1 LGTSVIIQVKAEK
14 IYIILIILT
23 TGLLFLSP
31 LAVSNL
37 LFDGLITAKMM
48 AIEKVAIPVAFLAA
62 LGLILKK
69 QIRITTADILVLTFI
84 AWCALSEL
92 FLHRSID
99 NLSLSL
105 VYPYILWTVIWMA
118 FRIIAKNPIALT
130 AIPAIWMCV
139 TLIIAMMGLL
149 QLYGMIPS
157 NHNLFSITGPFHNP
171 GPFSGW
177 IVAALPL
184 SLSYAIGL
192 YGNKLEAK
200 DEFRIV
206 KLWKVGA
213 SIAVF
218 SCWYIR
224 NIVLTL
230 SIVTIAAIV
239 LVLPPAA
246 SRASWIAG
254 AVAVIAVILCHN
266 SLSDWR
272 KSICVKIKALGAY
285 TKILIVAGV
294 LILILVSAFGLYILK
309 KESVDGR
316 LLVWRVTATLI
327 GDRPFTGHGADSF
340 TRDYMQAQADW
351 FSSGRGTPE
360 EIDRAG
366 SPNYVFNEL
375 LELWLKKGLIA
386 VALALV
392 CFFVLLH
399 PDWTRTMVAAPTII
413 EDMAR
418 QPSKKTEFT
427 NRITEASITGLK
439 GALLATLTFSLFS
452 YPFSLAPFILQI
464 VTATALLAAFSKQV
478 FVLRGIV
485 KTVIVTLIAITFFL
499 MPFSFF
505 KQRKEYYNARK
516 EWREVHSLYSMKAY
530 DASVIAYDKAL
541 PALSEDGLFLQMYGK
556 ALSQAGSYSRSNE
569 VLDMAGDYLSSQIIS
584 LTRGDNHKAL
594 GNIREAEESYLN
606 ALNMMP
612 GMLFPRYQLF
622 MLFAESGQKER
633 AAQVAGE
640 ILSMPIRIKTTATHE
655 MIEEVRSISE
665 KMDIYEESQ
674 EK

>member
-1 LGTSVIIQVKAEK
+1 VKAEK
-14 IYIILIILT
+14 IYIIPLILT

-37 LFDGLITAKMM
+37 LFDGLITSKMRAVEM
-48 AIEKVAIPVAFLAA
+48 VALPAA
-62 LGLILKK
+62 VLTAVGLMLKSR
-69 QIRITTADILVLTFI
+69 IRITAADILVLTFL
-84 AWCALSEL
+84 AWCALSEV
-92 FLHRSID
+92 FIHNSIE
-99 NLSLSL
+99 NFSLL
-105 VYPYILWTVIWMA
+105 GVYRYILWAVIWLSVRIIAWNRLASTAIPVIWMIVTI
-118 FRIIAKNPIALT
+118 IIA
-130 AIPAIWMCV
+130 V
-139 TLIIAMMGLL
+139 MGLM

-157 NHNLFSITGPFHNP
+157 KHNLFSITGPFHNP

-184 SLSYAIGL
+184 ALSYALGL
-192 YGNKLEAK
+192 YGNKNEAE

-206 KLWKVGA
+206 KLWKVEA
-213 SIAVF
+213 SIAV
-218 SCWYIR
+218 SYCWYIR

-254 AVAVIAVILCHN
+254 AVAVIAVILYHN

-285 TKILIVAGV
+285 TKTLVVAGV
-294 LILILVSAFGLYILK
+294 LIFILVSAFGLYILK

-327 GDRPFTGHGADSF
+327 GERPLTGHGADSF
-340 TRDYMQAQADW
+340 TREYMQAQADW
-351 FSSGRGTPE
+351 FGSGRGTAAQV
-360 EIDRAG
+360 DRAG

-375 LELWLKKGLIA
+375 LGLWLEKGLIA
-386 VALALV
+386 VALALL
-392 CFFVLLH
+392 CLYALLN
-399 PDWTRTMVAAPTII
+399 PRSTPSSAPVPQSVKDSTRLKSNEIVFADPL
-413 EDMAR
+413 
-418 QPSKKTEFT
+418 K
-427 NRITEASITGLK
+427 EASITGIK
-439 GALLATLTFSLFS
+439 GALIATLTFSLFS
-452 YPFSLAPFILQI
+452 YPFDLAPFILQ
-464 VTATALLAAFSKQV
+464 VVASSALLAAYSKQV
-478 FVLRGIV
+478 LVIRGKSIKLIV
-485 KTVIVTLIAITFFL
+485 VPVAILILL
-499 MPFSFF
+499 MPLKIFQ
-505 KQRKEYYNARK
+505 QRKEYYNAMK
-516 EWREVHSLYSMKAY
+516 EWQEAHRLYTMKAH
-530 DASVIAYDKAL
+530 DASILTYGRAL
-541 PALSEDGLFLQMYGK
+541 ADLSEDGLFLQMYGK
-556 ALSQAGSYSRSNE
+556 ALSQAGSYARSNE

-606 ALNMMP
+606 ALDMMP

-622 MLFAESGQKER
+622 MLYAESGQKER

-640 ILSMPIRIKTTATHE
+640 ILSMPVRIKTTATHE
-655 MIEEVRSISE
+655 MIEEVRSILE